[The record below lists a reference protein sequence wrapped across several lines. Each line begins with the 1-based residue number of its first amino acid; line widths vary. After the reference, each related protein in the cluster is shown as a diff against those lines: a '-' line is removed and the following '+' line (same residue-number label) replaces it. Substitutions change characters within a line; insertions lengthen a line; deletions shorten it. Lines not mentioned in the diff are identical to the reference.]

1 MKYIVDPIL
10 GLIAS
15 LFGLVIHPIFA
26 VLFGYLACT
35 HSVYWVIGVLPFA
48 LGVIAVLCAQWDR
61 METDGYIRGDL
72 PEWANAYATL
82 DERLPGDVRGEPSVK
97 WAYAHLGKTLCAMYW
112 LLERNRGM
120 GLSYLFSSTLPDG
133 VYLDGDKWGWQEL
146 PNGAWRMVW
155 RIGSFG
161 SFGFGNQTTK
171 ADGVLWR
178 RPWFAIKRQHGGN
191 P

>member
-1 MKYIVDPIL
+1 MKCIVDPLL
-10 GLIAS
+10 GLVAS
-15 LFGLVIHPIFA
+15 LFGLVIHPAFA

-35 HSVYWVIGVLPFA
+35 ESVYWALGCLPFVM
-48 LGVIAVLCAQWDR
+48 GFIAVLCAQWDR

-72 PEWANAYATL
+72 PDWAAAYATL

-97 WAYAHLGKTLCAMYW
+97 WAYANLGKTVCAMYW

-133 VYLDGDKWGWQEL
+133 VYLDGNQWGYQEL

-155 RIGSFG
+155 RIGS
-161 SFGFGNQTTK
+161 
-171 ADGVLWR
+171 L
-178 RPWFAIKRQHGGN
+178 
-191 P
+191 